1 MKNKVFFTIVDE
13 REVIFL
19 GQNNFQ
25 KFSSQDQDMI
35 FVDTVKKCKEIALK
49 NYIENPKNNYIGFVI
64 KFVKEENE
72 IKGKIKLI
80 DVFFGNKFK
89 NFTDE
94 SIIDYIEDE
103 MRFYRVRLEKFLETK
118 SRKIIDDDYFIK
130 LNKDFETY
138 VIESS
143 GLNTEDF
150 IKYETQKYNSKKEK
164 IALTNTIDE
173 AIEFLIQ
180 DCGAEKINE
189 IKNETVLTQFIA
201 ERNHF
206 GFNMYFR
213 NLFFYGDQNENFIKA
228 IEEYGKISFAN
239 RGEFG
244 EGYLADAFWR
254 KLNNC
259 EINPEIQQ
267 KLKNAY
273 EETDLLTRNYC
284 KGKGVENVNDLN
296 AEDFNGLFKIYK
308 NNKEK
313 EGSDNLTLRLKLQ
326 SYNIIDEDINKYITL
341 ENNNNDRKVIKYQR
355 YAILAGVKENEKKI
369 YESLKQDY
377 FRYYAIYKKLDS
389 FIRKIKEQRIIND
402 L

>member
-13 REVIFL
+13 REIIFL
-19 GQNNFQ
+19 EQNNFQ
-25 KFSSQDQDMI
+25 KFSSQDQDMV
-35 FVDTVKKCKEIALK
+35 FVNTVEKCKKIVLK

-94 SIIDYIEDE
+94 SVIDYIEDE

-118 SRKIIDDDYFIK
+118 SRNIIADDYFIK
-130 LNKDFETY
+130 LNKDFETD
-138 VIESS
+138 VKESS
-143 GLNTEDF
+143 RLNIEDL

-164 IALTNTIDE
+164 IALINTISE
-173 AIEFLIQ
+173 AIEFLVQ
-180 DCGAEKINE
+180 DYGTEKINE
-189 IKNETVLTQFIA
+189 IQNETVLTQFRT

-206 GFNMYFR
+206 GINMYIR
-213 NLFFYGDQNENFIKA
+213 NLFFYENQNENFIKA

-239 RGEFG
+239 NGEFG

-267 KLKNAY
+267 KLKSVY

-296 AEDFNGLFKIYK
+296 EEDFNGLLKIYK
-308 NNKEK
+308 SRKRKES
-313 EGSDNLTLRLKLQ
+313 GNSILRLHLQ
-326 SYNIIDEDINKYITL
+326 SYNIIDEDIDEYIAI
-341 ENNNNDRKVIKYQR
+341 ENNNKDREAIKYQK
-355 YAILAGVKENEKKI
+355 YAILAGVKANEKKT

-377 FRYYAIYKKLDS
+377 FQYYAIYRRLDS